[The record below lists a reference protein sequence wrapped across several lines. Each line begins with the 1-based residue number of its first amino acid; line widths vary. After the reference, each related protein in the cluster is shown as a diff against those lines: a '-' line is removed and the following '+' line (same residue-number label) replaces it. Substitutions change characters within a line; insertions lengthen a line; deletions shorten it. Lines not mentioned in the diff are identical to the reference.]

1 MESHGAFI
9 KPFFFP
15 PFLLPLYKVPAVVMY
30 KKSHCRHIS
39 VVFTSIFT
47 IQTSKSLKYSKEL
60 KYGLSSPTLVQ
71 STGKIQFHST
81 QKIFGNSH
89 RNIWSNG
96 KRPRKRFN
104 FFLMSLR
111 SCRYVA
117 IMSLS
122 EDVHTV
128 HCKVL
133 PTSIILSCHYVIM
146 SPGLCRNVAK
156 TSLSFTNN

>member
-1 MESHGAFI
+1 MP
-9 KPFFFP
+9 PFF
-15 PFLLPLYKVPAVVMY
+15 LLRLYLGFAKKCAKIYNAWKAMVPLHKVPAVVMY

-71 STGKIQFHST
+71 STRKIQFHST

-104 FFLMSLR
+104 VFLMSLR

-122 EDVHTV
+122 EDV
-128 HCKVL
+128 
-133 PTSIILSCHYVIM
+133 PT
-146 SPGLCRNVAK
+146 A
-156 TSLSFTNN
+156 TSFLRR